1 MSGKI
6 AFLGLGAM
14 GFGMATNLI
23 KKGFHVTGFDVYAPT
38 LERFTAAGGHTS
50 STPKGTVIDAQ
61 YVVFMVATAA
71 QILTAL
77 FDDDSGA
84 IHSLGKGATVI
95 LSSTGPPEHVPLV
108 RKLLDEKYG
117 RQDIELV
124 DAPVSGGT
132 IRAAN
137 GTLTI
142 LAAGPES
149 AIAAAK
155 PVLDAMAGE
164 NLYIIPGGLGAGT
177 NVKMVHQVLAGIH
190 ITMTSEAMGFAAA
203 LGLNTKQAFE
213 ILRKGRGSSWMFEN
227 RTPHM
232 LVQDKTVYSA
242 LNIIVK
248 DIVSNS
254 HPSNGLSLFH
264 SELCLDTRY
273 ISCFCKQGIVTS
285 GGRSANFPLF
295 LSSTTEQVLAAGV
308 SAGLGLIDDAALV
321 GVYLPQSPSA
331 ILKLA
336 SSPAT
341 FAADDSKI
349 LLVEK
354 IMAGVHLAAAA
365 EAMSLGVKV
374 GLEAKKLFEI
384 ISTAAGSS
392 AMFVEGATQLL
403 SGVWKEGSS
412 VDDVIAELTEAVEEA
427 HKLKYPLHLTGTALQ
442 LFELAKLKGLG
453 KEPGIAVSKVWDS
466 VDGPYF
472 PRAQV

>member
-23 KKGFHVTGFDVYAPT
+23 KKSFHVTGFDVYSPT
-38 LERFTAAGGHTS
+38 LARFTAAGGHTS
-50 STPKGTVIDAQ
+50 STPKETVLDAQ
-61 YVVFMVATAA
+61 YVIFMVATAA
-71 QILTAL
+71 QILSAL
-77 FDDDSGA
+77 FDDTTGA
-84 IHSLGKGATVI
+84 IHNLEKGAIVI

-108 RKLLDEKYG
+108 RKLLDEKYN
-117 RQDIELV
+117 RRDIELV

-149 AIAAAK
+149 ALEKAK

-190 ITMTSEAMGFAAA
+190 IAMTSEAMGFVAA
-203 LGLNTKQAFE
+203 LGLDTKLAFE

-232 LVQDKTVYSA
+232 LVEDRTVYSA

-248 DIVSNS
+248 DI
-254 HPSNGLSLFH
+254 
-264 SELCLDTRY
+264 
-273 ISCFCKQGIVTS
+273 GIVTA
-285 GGRSANFPLF
+285 GGRSASFPLF
-295 LSSTTEQVLAAGV
+295 LSSTTEQILASGV
-308 SAGLGLIDDAALV
+308 SSGLGLIDDSALV
-321 GVYLPQSPSA
+321 QIYLPQSPLA
-331 ILKLA
+331 VLKLA
-336 SSPAT
+336 SSSPSSSSAT
-341 FAADDSKI
+341 SLSPNDPKL

-365 EAMSLGVKV
+365 EAMSLGVRV
-374 GLEAKKLFEI
+374 GLEPKKLFEI
-384 ISTAAGSS
+384 IATAAGSS

-403 SGVWKEGSS
+403 SGVWEGGN
-412 VDDVIAELTEAVEEA
+412 VDDVIRDLTEAVEEA

-442 LFELAKLKGLG
+442 LFQLAKLKGLG
-453 KEPGIAVSKVWDS
+453 KEPGIAVSRVWDG
-466 VDGPYF
+466 VDGPLF

>member
-38 LERFTAAGGHTS
+38 LERFTAAGGHAS
-50 STPKGTVIDAQ
+50 STPRDTVKDAQ
-61 YVVFMVATAA
+61 YIVFMVATAA

-77 FDDDSGA
+77 FDDEKGA
-84 IHSLGKGATVI
+84 IHSLGKGAIVI

-108 RKLLDEKYG
+108 RKLLDEKYS

-142 LAAGPES
+142 LAAGPDS

-164 NLYIIPGGLGAGT
+164 SLYVIPGGLGAGT

-190 ITMTSEAMGFAAA
+190 IAMTSEAMGFAAA

-232 LVQDKTVYSA
+232 LVEDETVYSA

-248 DIVSNS
+248 DI
-254 HPSNGLSLFH
+254 
-264 SELCLDTRY
+264 
-273 ISCFCKQGIVTS
+273 GIVTA

-295 LSSTTEQVLAAGV
+295 LSSTTEQVLASGV

-336 SSPAT
+336 SSSAT
-341 FAADDSKI
+341 LSPDDPKL

-392 AMFVEGATQLL
+392 SMFVEATMQLL

-412 VDDVIAELTEAVEEA
+412 VDDVIAELTEAVEGA
-427 HKLKYPLHLTGTALQ
+427 QKLKYPLHLTGTALQ

>member
-50 STPKGTVIDAQ
+50 LTPKETVLDAQ

-108 RKLLDEKYG
+108 RKLLDEKYH

-149 AIAAAK
+149 AITAAK

-190 ITMTSEAMGFAAA
+190 IAMTSEAMGFAAA

-232 LVQDKTVYSA
+232 LVEDKTVYSA

-248 DIVSNS
+248 DV
-254 HPSNGLSLFH
+254 
-264 SELCLDTRY
+264 
-273 ISCFCKQGIVTS
+273 GIVTA

-295 LSSTTEQVLAAGV
+295 LSSTTEQVLASGV

-336 SSPAT
+336 SSSAT
-341 FAADDSKI
+341 LSPDDLKI

-354 IMAGVHLAAAA
+354 IMAGVHLAAAT

-392 AMFVEGATQLL
+392 AMFVEATMQLL
-403 SGVWKEGSS
+403 NGVWKEGSS
-412 VDDVIAELTEAVEEA
+412 VDDVIAELTEAVEQA

-453 KEPGIAVSKVWDS
+453 KEPAIAVSKVWDS